1 MKEAVI
7 IMYEQEVHRTR
18 LAINHPTLFNRSECV
33 WNAIQRCL
41 GIAEFAQT
49 CPSPLSFEEIEPLY
63 EKVKAELESLLEGI

>member
-18 LAINHPTLFNRSECV
+18 RAINYPELFNRSECV
-33 WNAIQRCL
+33 QNAIQRCL
-41 GIAEFAQT
+41 GIAEFVQT
-49 CPSPLSFEEIEPLY
+49 CPNDLKYEEIEPLY

>member
-41 GIAEFAQT
+41 GIAEFVQT
-49 CPSPLSFEEIEPLY
+49 CPNGLKYEEIEPLY
-63 EKVKAELESLLEGI
+63 EKVKVELESLLEGI